1 MLHRLSLAA
10 LLLMLAGCSPDQE
23 AEDGTVETE
32 IAEGENA
39 IRIAPTPNSI
49 EAETNGTGVSA
60 ASAEERWLGRFAAT
74 TELCRGGV
82 WDIGETRI
90 VTDGETTC
98 DIDRVARAAGQVT
111 LRLACNAE
119 GIDSQEEWVLTPE
132 GEDRL
137 KVRRDNGRESVDVD
151 LIRCG

>member
-1 MLHRLSLAA
+1 MLHRLFLPALLILAA
-10 LLLMLAGCSPDQE
+10 CSPDRQADGRE
-23 AEDGTVETE
+23 AVETE

-39 IRIAPTPNSI
+39 VRIAPTPNSI
-49 EAETNGTGVSA
+49 EAETNGTHLSA

-74 TELCRGGV
+74 AELCRGGV

-90 VTDGETTC
+90 ITDGETAC

-111 LRLACNAE
+111 LRLACTAE
-119 GIDSQEEWVLTPE
+119 GMKSREEWILTPQ

-137 KVRRDNGRESVDVD
+137 KVRRDNGREAVEVD